1 MLLEYRRLEPKY
13 PNRAGRGCGGGGRGV
28 EGGLILEMGLSSVK
42 CGAMF
47 GNNHR
52 EIRSLFQSILLVPP
66 LRMHPDLW
74 GAGLQQLQEGF

>member
-13 PNRAGRGCGGGGRGV
+13 PNRAGRGAGVGDGGGV

-47 GNNHR
+47 GNN
-52 EIRSLFQSILLVPP
+52 P
-66 LRMHPDLW
+66 LAFPEHSFGPTAQD
-74 GAGLQQLQEGF
+74 AS